1 MVKSFEELAKKRLD
15 WVNSS
20 KDNNFDI
27 GLRKLLTDLY
37 PDKAHFIY
45 ELIQNA
51 EDAQATEVI
60 FDLKKDHLIFS
71 HNGNKLFSLHDIESI
86 TSIANSTKK
95 DDGTSVGKFGV
106 GFKAVYSYTNTP
118 IINSGYW
125 QFKITDMVIP
135 ERVNIEQKKNF
146 PDADITYF
154 KFPFNRKEKPKEIAY
169 QEILEG
175 LKNLKAETIL
185 FLNNITH
192 IKWIN
197 GKTTQIITKVEENH
211 FVLLSAEGWHNQEC
225 EYLKFQRTE
234 PFFKIETEDKIS
246 TTVSIA
252 YQLDTEI
259 DNNGNKLYKI
269 VPSTQKHNVFIWFP
283 AEKEDS
289 HLKFLINAP
298 FACEISRA
306 SIRDTQDNAKLL
318 SILVGLQKESL
329 FWIKDNNMLSTD
341 FLRILPNRDD
351 DLPDAY
357 KGFHSEIIK
366 LFQEES
372 LTPTKT
378 GEFAPAS
385 GLFFSEER
393 IDTFLSDDEL
403 AQILNLE
410 ETDDN
415 WQSPMWVKN
424 ASQRN
429 SRADKFLHD
438 LDIRS
443 YGWYELFRHLI
454 KIFDY
459 DVPLRISWY
468 NSEKRNLWKDVLKQ
482 KEIPQLKLLY
492 QKVKEY
498 VNNYDYNQEKVSTI
512 DLFLTEAKNVISLND
527 KPLLK
532 PQGNI
537 SNDILEKYDFIHSEL
552 CIKNKKEDYEMISIF
567 KELGIKEYSIETLCD
582 ELIEK
587 YPDYPFKKIPIEENI
602 KDIKIILQAIKEYPS
617 KRYDLRETSFVVG
630 DDKCYYKP
638 SSLMLGN
645 IYEENDFNF
654 LFQGSK
660 KELSA
665 EYKEKLKKEEL
676 TDFILLLKELG
687 IWHEIKIISSNCH
700 DNPLY
705 ETKLNPSG
713 KNETDYC
720 RNIDY
725 KLYCFFDMIH
735 PRRVKKASKII
746 WETIIKAGKDTLTA
760 VYMANNRDSRHEC
773 PSAYIYRLKKL
784 CWILDKDGNR
794 NCPEDMTFERLPDG
808 WTIPEDGYNNPV
820 LKAIGFGE
828 SETERIEE
836 EKRKNEFAQKAG
848 FKDNQQMEF
857 LAQWAKQ
864 AEENGLD
871 IQEIFKKSIRSE
883 RQKPTLPCSETKN
896 AHNRLIKREEEFSTS
911 QNQQYEIKERSIR
924 ITNSDIKETT
934 TVYLKNEYT
943 NEDDIM
949 ICQFCQNELPFKKK
963 NGSYHFESVQIFS
976 KMEREYPYQYL
987 ALCPNCAAEYIE
999 WVRNNE
1005 PILNELRNVIK
1016 NIDISTNLA
1025 SKKIE
1030 VSFNNRTKELYF
1042 TGKHFT
1048 DLKAI
1053 FLSDKKDKNT

>member
-1 MVKSFEELAKKRLD
+1 MVKSFDELAKQRQEWLD
-15 WVNSS
+15 LS
-20 KDNNFDI
+20 KNMNFYV

-60 FDLKKDHLIFS
+60 FDLRKDHLIFS
-71 HNGNKLFSLHDIESI
+71 HNGNKLFSLYDIDSI
-86 TSIANSTKK
+86 TNIANSTKK
-95 DDGTSVGKFGV
+95 DDGTNVGKFGV
-106 GFKAVYSYTNTP
+106 GFKAVYAYTNTP
-118 IINSGYW
+118 IIISDKW
-125 QFKITDMVIP
+125 KFKITDMVIP
-135 ERVNIEQKKNF
+135 ERVNVEQKKDF

-211 FVLLSAEGWHNQEC
+211 FVLLSAEGWYNQEC

-234 PFFKIETEDKIS
+234 PFFKIETRDKIS

-318 SILVGLQKESL
+318 SILVELQKESL

-424 ASQRN
+424 ASQKN
-429 SRADKFLHD
+429 SRSDKFLHD
-438 LDIRS
+438 LKISS
-443 YGWYELFRHLI
+443 YTWYRLFRYLI
-454 KIFDY
+454 EIFDHDY
-459 DVPLRISWY
+459 GIHIWSY
-468 NSEKRNLWKDVLKQ
+468 NQEKRELWKTILKQ
-482 KEIPQLKLLY
+482 KDIPQLKFFY
-492 QKVKEY
+492 QKLKEY
-498 VNNYDYNQEKVSTI
+498 VNNYYYNQETVSTI

-587 YPDYPFKKIPIEENI
+587 YTDYSTKKIPIDENI
-602 KDIKIILQAIKEYPS
+602 NDIKIILQAIKEYPT
-617 KRYDLRETSFVVG
+617 KRDDLRKTSFVIG
-630 DDKCYYKP
+630 DDKCYYEP

-687 IWHEIKIISSNCH
+687 IRHEIKIISSDCH

-705 ETKLNPSG
+705 ETKLNPFG
-713 KNETDYC
+713 KNETGYC

-725 KLYCFFDMIH
+725 KLCCFYDMMY

-746 WETIIKAGKDTLTA
+746 WETIIKAGQHTLTA
-760 VYMANNRDSRHEC
+760 VYWANNRDSRHEC
-773 PSAYIYRLKKL
+773 PSAYIYGLKKR
-784 CWILDKDGNR
+784 CWILDKDGNI

-808 WTIPEDGYNNPV
+808 WTIPKDGYNNPV

-848 FKDNQQMEF
+848 FKDNQE
-857 LAQWAKQ
+857 LELILKIKK
-864 AEENGLD
+864 ECESKGLD
-871 IQEIFKKSIRSE
+871 FSNTLKSYDFIKT
-883 RQKPTLPCSETKN
+883 KPILPISQPQN
-896 AHNRLIKREEEFSTS
+896 ALNRLEKRKEEFDLS
-911 QNQQYEIKERSIR
+911 QDQQYEFRERSVR
-924 ITNSDIKETT
+924 ITNSDIKDKTNT
-934 TVYLKNEYT
+934 YLKNEYT

-949 ICQFCQNELPFKKK
+949 LCQFCHEEMPFKKRS
-963 NGSYHFESVQIFS
+963 GEYYFESVQVFS
-976 KMEREYPYQYL
+976 KMKKEYPYQYL

-1005 PILNELRNVIK
+1005 PILNKLKEFIQCNDILGNERGISIK
-1016 NIDISTNLA
+1016 LC
-1025 SKKIE
+1025 
-1030 VSFNNRTKELYF
+1030 FNQKKELYF
-1042 TGKHFT
+1042 TGKHYT
-1048 DLKAI
+1048 DLKAVFI
-1053 FLSDKKDKNT
+1053 EKEEE